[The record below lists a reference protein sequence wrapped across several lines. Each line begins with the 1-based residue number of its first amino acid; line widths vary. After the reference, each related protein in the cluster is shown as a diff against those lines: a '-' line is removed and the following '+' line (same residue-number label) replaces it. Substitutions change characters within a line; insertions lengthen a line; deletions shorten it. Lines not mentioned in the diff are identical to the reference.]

1 MELKLRLE
9 SPKNCDPISW
19 QDEDRSRCELI
30 LGLANVLLAH
40 RLAAIFTTG
49 PAVIALSAGIITI
62 FACIDPFLGVMNV
75 SAGVLRAAGDIVYV
89 TVTAFIG
96 LWVFRIAISLLLV
109 HVFKMGIYGVM
120 VGVSMDFVVRAAMY
134 GLRVKAGRWK
144 QLKV

>member
-1 MELKLRLE
+1 M
-9 SPKNCDPISW
+9 
-19 QDEDRSRCELI
+19 
-30 LGLANVLLAH
+30 
-40 RLAAIFTTG
+40 T
-49 PAVIALSAGIITI
+49 
-62 FACIDPFLGVMNV
+62 
-75 SAGVLRAAGDIVYV
+75 AGDIVYV